1 MNVMVHGRNVDVSD
15 WMKGYITKKVD
26 KLERYLKQITDVRA
40 ELSHN
45 STRAA
50 EDRYT
55 AQITIWAGGQLL
67 RAEESTSDIV
77 ASIDMALDKIAN
89 QIRRFKGKKYDH
101 HRRAA
106 QAANREAVGAPVA
119 EEVVEED
126 EEVGHILRHKQFV
139 VEPMNEEEA
148 VEQMELLGHSFF
160 LFFNPADAGVNL
172 VYKRKD
178 GNYGVLQPTVG

>member
-89 QIRRFKGKKYDH
+89 QIRRFKGRK
-101 HRRAA
+101 RRSATFCGTS
-106 QAANREAVGAPVA
+106 N
-119 EEVVEED
+119 
-126 EEVGHILRHKQFV
+126 LW
-139 VEPMNEEEA
+139 
-148 VEQMELLGHSFF
+148 S
-160 LFFNPADAGVNL
+160 NP
-172 VYKRKD
+172 
-178 GNYGVLQPTVG
+178 